1 MPFPMTSAERGALY
15 QSFLPDRD
23 QHAYVWKYSQAIGGR
38 RPRHFHG
45 EPEMNLILR
54 GSATFGIG
62 DMVIEARA
70 GELLVFPP
78 GQDHALL
85 EASPDL
91 YLYAI
96 GMDPTFSSEVLRA
109 EAESVAVPLHVR
121 LEAPEFGGLARRA
134 EDVVDR
140 IGIEQRGAELWE
152 HAVWLAR
159 RSFGAAGKATH
170 VLTRR
175 TLQILRDDPHLG
187 LDRIA
192 RKLRTPASEVSRHFH
207 RDASMTLVRYRSRLR
222 LLRLIQLVDGG
233 GHNLMTSAVEAGF
246 GSYSQC
252 HRIFRSELGC
262 SPRQFFASGLRERMQ
277 RVYSP

>member
-1 MPFPMTSAERGALY
+1 MDAPLSDSEENSSSMYDVLPKEYMNSTENEIVRESIRKDIERSL
-15 QSFLPDRD
+15 STLTIRE
-23 QHAYVWKYSQAIGGR
+23 
-38 RPRHFHG
+38 G
-45 EPEMNLILR
+45 E
-54 GSATFGIG
+54 
-62 DMVIEARA
+62 V
-70 GELLVFPP
+70 
-78 GQDHALL
+78 
-85 EASPDL
+85 
-91 YLYAI
+91 
-96 GMDPTFSSEVLRA
+96 
-109 EAESVAVPLHVR
+109 VR
-121 LEAPEFGGLARRA
+121 LYYGLNGKYPLTLEEIGEQGLARRA

-152 HAVWLAR
+152 HAYWLAR

-175 TLQILRDDPHLG
+175 TLQILRDDPHLD

-222 LLRLIQLVDGG
+222 LLRLIHLVDGG

>member
-1 MPFPMTSAERGALY
+1 MPFPMTCAERGALY

-45 EPEMNLILR
+45 EPEMNLIVR

-62 DMVIEARA
+62 DVVVETTA
-70 GELLVFPP
+70 GELLTFPP

-96 GMDPTFSSEVLRA
+96 GMDPAYSSEVLRA
-109 EAESVAVPLHVR
+109 EAESVAVPLRVR
-121 LEAPEFGGLARRA
+121 LEAPEFVGLARRA

-152 HAVWLAR
+152 HAYWLAR

-175 TLQILRDDPHLG
+175 TLQILRDDPHLD

-222 LLRLIQLVDGG
+222 LLRLIHLVDGG